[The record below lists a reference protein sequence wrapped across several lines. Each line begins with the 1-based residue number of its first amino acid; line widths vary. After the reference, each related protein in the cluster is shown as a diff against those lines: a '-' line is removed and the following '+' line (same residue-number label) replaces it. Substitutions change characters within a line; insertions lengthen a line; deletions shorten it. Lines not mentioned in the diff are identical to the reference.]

1 VDWDA
6 LFERMRRP
14 GMTDEQVRAAVARV
28 LEEDFQVGASK
39 PVKKKKSKRV
49 TRVASTT
56 KSVLHELKKATSPL
70 VVHDGND

>member
-14 GMTDEQVRAAVARV
+14 GMTDEQVRDAVARV
-28 LEEDFQVGASK
+28 LNEDFPDGASK
-39 PVKKKKSKRV
+39 RTKQKKSKRV
-49 TRVASTT
+49 VRVARTT
-56 KSVLHELKKATSPL
+56 KSALHELKKATSPL